1 MYIFNVTFN
10 IDDTIIDEGLSFFK
24 QRYIPEAIKKGMLF
38 NPRLCYIYPSHEDD
52 EGKSYSI
59 QFYVKSEAIL
69 EEWKQTIGQPLHQ
82 EIVDRFRKGVI
93 GFVTLM
99 EELDLDI

>member
-10 IDDTIIDEGLSFFK
+10 IDDAIIDEGLSFFK
-24 QRYIPEAIKKGMLF
+24 QIYIPEATTNGLLF
-38 NPRLCYIYPSHEDD
+38 NPRICYVYPNHDDD

-59 QFYVKSEAIL
+59 QFYVESRMIL
-69 EEWKQTIGQPLHQ
+69 EEWRLTIGEPLHQ
-82 EIVDRFRKGVI
+82 EIIDRFGSGVI

-99 EELDLDI
+99 EVLDLDS